1 VTWTT
6 TRTPTVTRTTSPTG
20 AATDTPT
27 VTETPTLA
35 IPTGPVTIDYVYDP
49 LSRLKE
55 ANYSDGRFYHYTYD
69 EVGNRLTASD
79 LYSTTGSTCTPI
91 SGRRQCK

>member
-1 VTWTT
+1 MQPSS
-6 TRTPTVTRTTSPTG
+6 PTVTN
-20 AATDTPT
+20 TPT
-27 VTETPTLA
+27 ITPTRTVTPTLA

-79 LYSTTGSTCTPI
+79 LYSTTNYTYDAAREAPPEHPHWGA
-91 SGRRQCK
+91 